1 VEGFSKAYFSG
12 CCAILP
18 HTRLIIIRLII
29 IMIFSFPRF
38 PSRKKT
44 AKSTRQE
51 ENVFIEASELA
62 QLRLEQCIA
71 DLRAWLPTM
80 NAKRDGRRAAA
91 S

>member
-1 VEGFSKAYFSG
+1 
-12 CCAILP
+12 
-18 HTRLIIIRLII
+18 
-29 IMIFSFPRF
+29 MIFSFPRF
-38 PSRKKT
+38 PSRKKN

-51 ENVFIEASELA
+51 ENVFTEASELA

-71 DLRAWLPTM
+71 DLQAWLPTM